1 MIKIQKIL
9 TILVLKIFLCGF
21 VSAQCQPELVECEPG
36 NTANGGYYPV
46 NEKICSDG
54 VICDLNQ
61 AVCKKGLYGD
71 GGCYRPNDDSCVFGK
86 ICPNLT
92 GIVRYCPPGIYG
104 KGGCYK
110 TLICFGGAI
119 CPGNEETCPKIAYD
133 KYRESLAR
141 RMEGQ

>member
-71 GGCYRPNDDSCVFGK
+71 GGCYRPNDDR
-86 ICPNLT
+86 P
-92 GIVRYCPPGIYG
+92 YG
-104 KGGCYK
+104 KGGCHK
-110 TLICFGGAI
+110 NSVCLGGAI
-119 CPGNEETCPKIAYD
+119 CPGNVEICPPYVLDRKDMQKTRDEVLLSEKTFRGY
-133 KYRESLAR
+133 
-141 RMEGQ
+141 